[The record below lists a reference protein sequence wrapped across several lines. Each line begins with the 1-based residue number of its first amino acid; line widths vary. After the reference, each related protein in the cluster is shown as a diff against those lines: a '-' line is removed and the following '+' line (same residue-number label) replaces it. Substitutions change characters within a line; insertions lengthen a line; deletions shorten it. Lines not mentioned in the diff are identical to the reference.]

1 MAMVINSNIASLTAQ
16 RALGES
22 QKMQQTAMERLSTG
36 QRINSAADDAAG
48 MAIAEGFT
56 SQIKGLGQAVR
67 NANEALSLSATAESG
82 LQETTDILQRIR
94 ELALQASNSTLTTS
108 DRTAITNEVT
118 ALTAEIDR
126 IATSTQY
133 NNSNILDGSASNLA
147 FQIGDRSSQHVS
159 FSIDSAK
166 SSDLGLGSGSASSSG
181 LIVGGKVQGL
191 ATLEYDDVLI
201 NGVTLAADS
210 TSMTSSTVVGADGAQ
225 IARTYSTATAI
236 GTATAINSNSDQHGV
251 VATASTSFSGDSGTG
266 VTTDLVLTFAGFTA
280 QGFEVRATTSMA
292 DLALALDGLDEDIS
306 VSLNARGGL
315 DYFDALGRTVTFS
328 GTSHLVNTGFAA
340 SANTGHV
347 FLSSVDG
354 SSDITI
360 GGDRSD
366 MFDTVEPVAN
376 AQTTGVGER
385 ISAAAALGLNY
396 GSYSYSGGTTVET
409 GQLGQTVL
417 ANTDTLTING
427 VKLGATTP
435 NQTATNISASDI
447 AAVFN
452 AVSDQSGVTAV
463 AKNEAVFAMNMSTD
477 TNTDAAS
484 AGTLVINGITTGLT
498 SEQTLAS
505 LVASLNNDHQTADT
519 GLVFTSSGTQL
530 TITSDSGSTIRVTD
544 SATTNMFVG
553 AVAKDGDELD
563 AAGATTTPA
572 ASEVYRFR
580 GFLELSNT
588 SGDVVLGTTAT
599 NDDAYT
605 TAETLAAN
613 LGLELSKKSDVV
625 SGGSGL
631 DLSTATGAS
640 AAIASIDSALEAV
653 NTIRG
658 NLGAMSNRLEY
669 TVSNLT
675 TTIENHSASR
685 SRIVD
690 ADFATESAA
699 LAKAQV
705 LAQASTAMLAQA
717 NAAPQLAL
725 QLLQ

>member
-1 MAMVINSNIASLTAQ
+1 
-16 RALGES
+16 
-22 QKMQQTAMERLSTG
+22 
-36 QRINSAADDAAG
+36 
-48 MAIAEGFT
+48 
-56 SQIKGLGQAVR
+56 
-67 NANEALSLSATAESG
+67 
-82 LQETTDILQRIR
+82 
-94 ELALQASNSTLTTS
+94 
-108 DRTAITNEVT
+108 
-118 ALTAEIDR
+118 
-126 IATSTQY
+126 
-133 NNSNILDGSASNLA
+133 
-147 FQIGDRSSQHVS
+147 
-159 FSIDSAK
+159 
-166 SSDLGLGSGSASSSG
+166 
-181 LIVGGKVQGL
+181 
-191 ATLEYDDVLI
+191 
-201 NGVTLAADS
+201 
-210 TSMTSSTVVGADGAQ
+210 
-225 IARTYSTATAI
+225 
-236 GTATAINSNSDQHGV
+236 
-251 VATASTSFSGDSGTG
+251 
-266 VTTDLVLTFAGFTA
+266 
-280 QGFEVRATTSMA
+280 
-292 DLALALDGLDEDIS
+292 
-306 VSLNARGGL
+306 
-315 DYFDALGRTVTFS
+315 
-328 GTSHLVNTGFAA
+328 VNTGFAA

-347 FLSSVDG
+347 SLSSVDG

-376 AQTTGVGER
+376 AQTNGVGER

-477 TNTDAAS
+477 TNTDAATS
-484 AGTLVINGITTGLT
+484 GTLVINGITTSLT

-519 GLVFTSSGTQL
+519 GLVFSASGTQL
-530 TITSDSGSTIRVTD
+530 TVTSDSGSTINVTD

-553 AVAKDGDELD
+553 AVAREGDELD

-580 GFLELSNT
+580 GFLELTND

-631 DLSTATGAS
+631 DLSTATSAS